1 MRLRRFGYPALF
13 AAVCCA
19 LTSGVH
25 AQDHCQEP
33 AGRFASVDGEVD
45 VQRGEVYWR
54 TAQLDQPLCEGD
66 TIRVGDRSRVAIQL
80 INNAVLRIDQN
91 TSIRLVNISSK
102 TDERSWLDLVS
113 GALQSFSRQPWL
125 LRVTTPHLKGD
136 IDGTEFY
143 VQAAED
149 CSLLVVLE
157 GRVLVSNDKGHLALA
172 SGQAATAEAG
182 KAPVYRIV
190 VRPRDAVQW
199 ALYYP
204 PVLYLRPDVPARP
217 GLARHGSTIHRALSA
232 RGPAAGVRGYCDRS
246 RDGPRPALF
255 RLSRLTAFGRGPR
268 G

>member
-1 MRLRRFGYPALF
+1 MWLRCFGYPALF
-13 AAVCCA
+13 AAACCV
-19 LTSGVH
+19 LTSAVH

-45 VQRGEVYWR
+45 VQSGGVYWR
-54 TAQLDQPLCEGD
+54 TAQLDQSLCEGD

-143 VQAAED
+143 VQAD
-149 CSLLVVLE
+149 DDRSLLIVLE
-157 GRVLVSNDKGHLALA
+157 GRV
-172 SGQAATAEAG
+172 
-182 KAPVYRIV
+182 V
-190 VRPRDAVQW
+190 VRQGVPRAC
-199 ALYYP
+199 
-204 PVLYLRPDVPARP
+204 LRSGRHRGSRKGACVP
-217 GLARHGSTIHRALSA
+217 H
-232 RGPAAGVRGYCDRS
+232 RGPPAGC
-246 RDGPRPALF
+246 RPVGAVLPT
-255 RLSRLTAFGRGPR
+255 RPLPSP
-268 G
+268 